1 MVLFAVSELIVSY
14 YSPYLLANTSPYLCF
29 SAVQNEWMGWKKNP
43 ERHWVYRER
52 QPDAT
57 WGHSQTNQSPP
68 TLLCLCPCYTS
79 SSAPQSK
86 KRCAVTD
93 SAWSLLGLS
102 KPGSRPMIFTTY
114 LHSEPTIAMGT
125 EVLCKLWKGKEGIK
139 WYKLTT
145 WNIKDWRETRE
156 SLVGGNMGGKSHVI
170 APLADS
176 RGNRMATQSLTQL
189 IIINQAQHLTYA
201 PLPFNPHS
209 LAPHHFP
216 LLISLILSLL
226 FFPLTV
232 SREQQEIQ
240 DEVIDYIPHCSSVNT
255 HRWSPVLNL
264 GTPQPLRCWESC
276 DDNDEWKCGV
286 QFCSYLNQTA
296 SAHTQQSSRPL
307 PIRAEGLCLLAPYIR
322 KDTMNSWQLQSKAT
336 SGVFFFLLPS
346 WCLPMWRGTSN
357 LHIQERSTKITSGP
371 IGTALPQVDF
381 QVLSLLFRGALGK
394 IRHPIAQHTLVVRG
408 WNALHTWK

>member
-1 MVLFAVSELIVSY
+1 MVLFTVSELIVSY

-86 KRCAVTD
+86 KRRAVTD

-102 KPGSRPMIFTTY
+102 KPGSRPMIFTRY

-156 SLVGGNMGGKSHVI
+156 SLLGGNVGGKSHVI

-216 LLISLILSLL
+216 LLISLVLSLL

-240 DEVIDYIPHCSSVNT
+240 DEVINYIPHCSSVNT
-255 HRWSPVLNL
+255 DDLLFWTSVLHNHCVAEKVVTTMMKGNAVYSRAADHCRLEQRVSAYWPHTSERTQRTADSCNL
-264 GTPQPLRCWESC
+264 KQHQE
-276 DDNDEWKCGV
+276 
-286 QFCSYLNQTA
+286 F
-296 SAHTQQSSRPL
+296 
-307 PIRAEGLCLLAPYIR
+307 
-322 KDTMNSWQLQSKAT
+322 
-336 SGVFFFLLPS
+336 FFFLSPS
-346 WCLPMWRGTSN
+346 WCLPMWRGASN
-357 LHIQERSTKITSGP
+357 LHIRERSTKITSGP

-381 QVLSLLFRGALGK
+381 QALSSLFRGTLGK
-394 IRHPIAQHTLVVRG
+394 VRNPIAQHTLVVRG